1 MNVLEIRNMKI
12 QNNSNEIKII
22 SQNCPNNALHQ
33 SEEECKDQK
42 SINQVPH
49 LNQDIE
55 WKRDK
60 KKQENI
66 TRRRG
71 KRSSLSHQVTTKL
84 QDTGSTIYQRQT
96 QIHKRSTALERS
108 VRKAL
113 EG

>member
-1 MNVLEIRNMKI
+1 MFLIMPSTKVRKNAKIMNRY
-12 QNNSNEIKII
+12 
-22 SQNCPNNALHQ
+22 
-33 SEEECKDQK
+33 
-42 SINQVPH
+42 NQVPH

-55 WKRDK
+55 WESD

-71 KRSSLSHQVTTKL
+71 KRSSLSHQVTTKM
-84 QDTGSTIYQRQT
+84 QDTSSTICQRQT
-96 QIHKRSTALERS
+96 QIHKRSTALEWS